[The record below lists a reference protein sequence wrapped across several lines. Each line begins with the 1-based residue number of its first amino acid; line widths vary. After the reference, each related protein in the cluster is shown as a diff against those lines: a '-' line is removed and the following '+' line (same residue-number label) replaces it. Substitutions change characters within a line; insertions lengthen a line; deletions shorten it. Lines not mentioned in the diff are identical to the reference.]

1 MACIYRLVF
10 SISSAMLFPA
20 NLKVIES
27 LFRDIAARSFGS
39 SASIPL
45 ETLELLPKLLRT
57 IESKVSLQLVHSG
70 ITDLVYSQAQA
81 TISNEIVK
89 SGTTR
94 FSVVQN
100 LLHNPAQV
108 SPCI

>member
-1 MACIYRLVF
+1 
-10 SISSAMLFPA
+10 MLFPA

-39 SASIPL
+39 SASFPL
-45 ETLELLPKLLRT
+45 ETLKLLPKLLRT

-94 FSVVQN
+94 FNVVQN